1 MLSARV
7 LLVAGVALVLAVNVV
22 ADQPLSP
29 PPGQITAVLPAG
41 LWSIEFANGV
51 IEASVVRPDGTAS
64 VLEEK
69 RKADGKAMVQSGA
82 VVIIFEDDRIER
94 WTPVGRKMVVEH
106 WFPASAFPA
115 GSAVLGI
122 GERMR

>member
-1 MLSARV
+1 M
-7 LLVAGVALVLAVNVV
+7 AGIALALAVNVW
-22 ADQPLSP
+22 ADQPMLP
-29 PPGQITAVLPAG
+29 PNAATTANLPAG

-51 IEASVVRPDGTAS
+51 SEACVVRADGTAS

-69 RKADGKAMVQSGA
+69 RKGDVKAEVKSGA
-82 VVIIFEDDRIER
+82 IVIAFDDDRIER

-115 GSAVLGI
+115 GTPVLGI
-122 GERMR
+122 GKRSR